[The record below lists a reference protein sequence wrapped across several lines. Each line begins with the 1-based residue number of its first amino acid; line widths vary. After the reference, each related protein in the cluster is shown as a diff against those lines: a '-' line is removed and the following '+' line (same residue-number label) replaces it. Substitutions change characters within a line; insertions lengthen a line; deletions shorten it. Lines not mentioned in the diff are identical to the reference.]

1 MSFGSGR
8 DSMTNPHIGESE
20 ARMHKRFYWPSSRE
34 LEDILEDIFED
45 ILGNILGDILED
57 I

>member
-1 MSFGSGR
+1 
-8 DSMTNPHIGESE
+8 MTNPHIGESE